1 MLVVQH
7 PPGCLPPAVTSRLG
21 QALTARVIDAA
32 KRRLVECR
40 CPKRSLGV
48 KSGLRGPWP
57 GSRLSTGVVL
67 ALPIDVDEPETCRS
81 IRRWE
86 GIVSSRTRKF
96 RSGLRP
102 DSRRRARKVGV
113 SAAIVA
119 ALTVLGSLPASADSS
134 ATSTDGGAYGSFT
147 SYGEKFFLDDIKC
160 DSHSVYINYSLAGGS
175 TQRFENT
182 QGCNTPG
189 LTLNLSVAEGTRV
202 EWRVCTNIQLAPDNC
217 SPWITDR
224 A

>member
-1 MLVVQH
+1 M
-7 PPGCLPPAVTSRLG
+7 
-21 QALTARVIDAA
+21 
-32 KRRLVECR
+32 
-40 CPKRSLGV
+40 
-48 KSGLRGPWP
+48 
-57 GSRLSTGVVL
+57 
-67 ALPIDVDEPETCRS
+67 
-81 IRRWE
+81 
-86 GIVSSRTRKF
+86 SSRTSKAQVSVVTR
-96 RSGLRP
+96 RP
-102 DSRRRARKVGV
+102 QTARKVGV

-119 ALTVLGSLPASADSS
+119 ALTVLGSVPASADSS

-160 DSHSVYINYSLAGGS
+160 DSHSVYINYSVAGGS